1 MRIAVV
7 DHSFHVT
14 TGSSHFLHSLVGGIG
29 TSEVFWCDRW
39 TGGAGVDLDSLTA
52 GRFDCI
58 VFWQQLYEPDELE
71 RLAQTSRIVLMPM
84 FDQYA
89 GWKQTQWRR
98 YRPWPFVSFSLEL
111 HRRLVRA
118 GCQSLPVRY
127 FPLIAA
133 TPAAARTRRVAGGL
147 TGIFWQRERRIDWPL
162 VSRVIGRLPVAKLYV
177 RSLADPGQKATP
189 IPDADRARFGIV
201 DLPWFDHPDDYLA
214 LLDEID
220 FFVAPRKYEG
230 IGMTFLEALARGKTV
245 LAADRPTMNEYISHG
260 DNGFLF
266 STRFPRPL
274 PSLGDSARLAA
285 EIARRNH
292 TFADEW
298 REGERLIVELVRT
311 GTVPRTAGPTTTS
324 RSRLAS
330 ALRIFT
336 G

>member
-1 MRIAVV
+1 MRIAII
-7 DHSFHVT
+7 DHSFHVKT
-14 TGSSHFLHSLVGGIG
+14 RSTLFLPRLLGECGAVD
-29 TSEVFWCDRW
+29 VLWCDRW
-39 TGGAGVDLDSLTA
+39 EGGSGVDIDRMIA
-52 GRFDCI
+52 ERFDCV
-58 VFWQQLYEPDELE
+58 VFCQQLYEPEELA
-71 RLAQTSRIVLMPM
+71 RLAQASRIVLVPM

-118 GCQSLPVRY
+118 GCPSLPVRY
-127 FPLIAA
+127 FPLIPA
-133 TPAAARTRRVAGGL
+133 TSAAARTRTVAEGL

-162 VSRVIGRLPVAKLYV
+162 VSRVIGRLPVTKLYV
-177 RSLADPGQKATP
+177 RSLADPGQQAAP

-214 LLDEID
+214 LLDEVD

-245 LAADRPTMNEYISHG
+245 IAADRPTMNEYISQG

-266 STRFPRPL
+266 STRFPRPI
-274 PSLGDSARLAA
+274 PSLGDPARLAA
-285 EIARRNH
+285 AIARRNH
-292 TFADEW
+292 IFAEEW

>member
-1 MRIAVV
+1 MRIAIV

-14 TGSSHFLHSLVGGIG
+14 TGSSQFLHRLVDDLG
-29 TSEVFWCDRW
+29 TVEVVWCDRW
-39 TGGAGVDLDSLTA
+39 TGGKGVDLDRLEA
-52 GRFDCI
+52 GRFDCSM
-58 VFWQQLYEPDELE
+58 FWQQLYEPEELD
-71 RLAQTSRIVLMPM
+71 RLARHSRIVLIPM

-89 GWKQTQWRR
+89 GWKQAEWRR

-118 GCQSLPVRY
+118 GCRSLPVRY
-127 FPLIAA
+127 FPDVPMLPHGGIEPKGSA
-133 TPAAARTRRVAGGL
+133 GL

-162 VSRVIGRLPVAKLYV
+162 VARVIGRLPIAKLYV
-177 RSLADPGQKATP
+177 RSLADPGQAAAP

-201 DLPWFDHPDDYLA
+201 DLPWFDQPDDYLA
-214 LLDEID
+214 LLDEVD

-245 LAADRPTMNEYISHG
+245 IAADRPTMNEYISHG

-274 PSLGDSARLAA
+274 SSLGDPARLAA
-285 EIARRNH
+285 EIGRRNH
-292 TFADEW
+292 TFAEEW
-298 REGERLIVELVRT
+298 REGGRLIVELVRT
-311 GTVPRTAGPTTTS
+311 GRVPRTAGPTTNS